1 MHKCHWNSLASLN
14 LHRFK
19 NNTTLPSGL
28 IFKPKQIN
36 SNLLVPWLT
45 IGKID
50 KPEASKFNTP
60 IMSNPPAPSPLEHR
74 VSTVTTLLA
83 DYICKK
89 SNCDDAREE
98 ELQNILDE
106 TLWEAREDILQRPKL
121 QVPWSE
127 RLSTFCDIHRA
138 GARARQTMLSRLI
151 FEWLGIFIDMP
162 VFLLFNITQVRIGI
176 MWALKLVVRLV
187 RCSWAQEQQSKALK
201 ATIRDRA
208 QQQLPGLTDQEAEN
222 MAAKITLLAIA
233 AAWLGVHGE

>member
-1 MHKCHWNSLASLN
+1 
-14 LHRFK
+14 
-19 NNTTLPSGL
+19 
-28 IFKPKQIN
+28 
-36 SNLLVPWLT
+36 
-45 IGKID
+45 
-50 KPEASKFNTP
+50 
-60 IMSNPPAPSPLEHR
+60 MSNPPALSPFEHR

-89 SNCDDAREE
+89 RNCDDARDE

-127 RLSTFCDIHRA
+127 RFSTFWDIHRA
-138 GARARQTMLSRLI
+138 GARARQTLISRLI

-162 VFLLFNITQVRIGI
+162 VFLLFNITKVRVGT

-187 RCSWAQEQQSKALK
+187 KGSWAQQQQSKALE

-208 QQQLPGLTDQEAEN
+208 QQQLPGLTDQEAEK
-222 MAAKITLLAIA
+222 MAAKILLLANV
-233 AAWLGVHGE
+233 AAWLGVHGK